1 MSLTQGLQLPFGIQP
16 VNPVPVDSWSGPYDG
31 VSLQDA
37 IDLANLT
44 IPVEI
49 RFQSM
54 EVRLIVGGESR
65 KFWYR
70 DGVDDTD
77 LIEFGLGPIG
87 VTGATGATGPQGPT
101 GITGATGPQGADGGI
116 PTTKTL
122 ISGGAEWSG
131 TGMTFSVSLLT
142 YTFTGVVLNAGP
154 TSITLGASDPTN
166 PRIDAIVVDESGNIT
181 SIAGVSSPDP
191 ATPAIPENQCSFV
204 KFSILKICLELIAHS
219 KIHFTKYAYFCAL
232 KIVL

>member
-1 MSLTQGLQLPFGIQP
+1 MSQGLQLPFGIQP

-87 VTGATGATGPQGPT
+87 VTGATGATGPQGAQS
-101 GITGATGPQGADGGI
+101 GFKKITITLILQEVGGI
-116 PTTKTL
+116 EINGENYSYYTSNEENLFFGQGIVDFLGSNVFNDYFSFYEDSDGL
-122 ISGGAEWSG
+122 IHIGS
-131 TGMTFSVSLLT
+131 TINV
-142 YTFTGVVLNAGP
+142 GV
-154 TSITLGASDPTN
+154 
-166 PRIDAIVVDESGNIT
+166 
-181 SIAGVSSPDP
+181 P
-191 ATPAIPENQCSFV
+191 A
-204 KFSILKICLELIAHS
+204 
-219 KIHFTKYAYFCAL
+219 
-232 KIVL
+232 